1 VTDAARFLRTLA
13 AGVLAVS
20 LAACGSTVSP
30 ERRAAQGA
38 TDAGIDAPGAGIE
51 GSASEPTSE
60 AGGAGGA
67 IADGARRSVPGAAVS
82 GPGAVNGAADRRP
95 ISVGILYTNN
105 DAAPS
110 AGIDNGNTFTSR
122 TAFEAFVAAYNQRG
136 GVAGRKIEPVY
147 FELRSSSVTLQ
158 ADLQAACSSF
168 TEDNH
173 VAVVLS
179 AVGLFS
185 ELVARCLAQARVPQ
199 IAGDY
204 ALGDVTSLAQ
214 APSFYTP
221 DTMTLDERM
230 RALLERATAAHR
242 LTPADKIGVVVEG
255 CPYNTRAYDRTVVPT
270 AKRLGLTLTQR
281 VDARCF
287 EGFNDFGGQASDMAS
302 AVLRLNSVGV
312 TKVVFV
318 SGSFEG
324 NLMLLFATA
333 AESQGFHPGYAL
345 TSAAAPAVQEANTPK
360 TQLAN
365 AFGLGW
371 LPSVDTARPQP
382 VLPAAERCIRDLKAG
397 AGVAPASPVDRFTA
411 FSICDTFALV
421 DAVLRVTL
429 GATDPRTVAA
439 AVAGLGT
446 GFAASA
452 AHGESTDFRNA
463 RRAGPAQGR
472 LFAWSTACG
481 CFDYTGGPFTL
492 LPG

>member
-1 VTDAARFLRTLA
+1 MTRRLVRTLG
-13 AGVLAVS
+13 AGILALS

-30 ERRAAQGA
+30 AQRAAQGT
-38 TDAGIDAPGAGIE
+38 TDAGIDAPSALPE
-51 GSASEPTSE
+51 GSASGPAPE
-60 AGGAGGA
+60 ASAGGA
-67 IADGARRSVPGAAVS
+67 IAGGARTSAPGGAAS
-82 GPGAVNGAADRRP
+82 GPGAETRAADRRP

-122 TAFEAFVAAYNQRG
+122 TAFEAFAAAYNQRG
-136 GVAGRKIEPVY
+136 GLAGRKIEPVY
-147 FELRSSSVTLQ
+147 VELRSSSVTLQ
-158 ADLQAACSSF
+158 ADLQAACSTF

-185 ELVARCLAQARVPQ
+185 ELLAQCLASARTPQ

-204 ALGDVTSLAQ
+204 ALGDVTSLTQ
-214 APSFYTP
+214 SPSFYAP
-221 DTMTLDERM
+221 DTMTIDERM

-255 CPYNTRAYDRTVVPT
+255 CPYNTRSYTRTVVPT
-270 AKRLGLTLTQR
+270 AKRLGLTITDR

-287 EGFNDFGGQASDMAS
+287 EGFNDFGGQASDMAG
-302 AVLRLNSVGV
+302 AVLRLNSAGV

-324 NLMLLFATA
+324 NLMLLFAAA
-333 AESQGFHPGYAL
+333 AESQGFRPGYAL

-365 AFGLGW
+365 AFGIGW
-371 LPSVDTARPQP
+371 LPSVDTTRPAP
-382 VLPAAERCIRDLKAG
+382 ALPAAERCTQDLKAG
-397 AGVAPASPVDRFTA
+397 AGVAPASPADRYFA

-421 DAVLRVTL
+421 DAALRLTL
-429 GATDPRTVAA
+429 GATDPSSIAA
-439 AVAGLGT
+439 AIAGLGT

-463 RRAGPAQGR
+463 RHTGPAQGR

-481 CFDYTGGPFTL
+481 CFDYTGGPFNL
-492 LPG
+492 LSS